1 MKHLFSAIILLL
13 AHIPALAAGPMSAG
27 DRGSIV
33 VPFFNN
39 PASTA
44 PIEGAAIS
52 VSVSVDP
59 IEILETSFL
68 GPASVFPGC
77 TTYFRVD
84 FRINEAHDP
93 SISSVAITID
103 LTHASPGFLPAARK
117 WVYSTRNLF
126 RSMRG
131 ECVEPDGVFCGEYLS
146 PDVDPPFTTVL
157 FDGPEYTDEA
167 SGIFIATHTFLDFI
181 SGDSYLVDS
190 RISASSVTAYL
201 LNAPPGAF
209 EDMTP
214 AGTAFTLPGGV
225 HSVYFAS
232 RDHAGNTEAIRSTT
246 VIVDAAAPIINISSP
261 AAGEVFAAGRGAVAI
276 AFSVTDDHDPA
287 PFVEAFLV
295 QAEDTGSPRGE
306 KPAVIPVASGRSFDP
321 LELDDGVWE
330 LTVSA
335 ADFVLNAG
343 YASGGFFEVVHATRP
358 AVTIRLEPATLNL
371 KSQGQYVSAYLE
383 PAEGIL
389 PETLRITAVN
399 GRPITPIPPVLERVG
414 KNGKY
419 KHVSIG
425 DADGD
430 GIEDLSVKFDR
441 AALIAVIS
449 AGEQVSIT
457 LEGGFG
463 DGGSFSAETFIR
475 AISPGRAPAGTNS
488 VITHP
493 FARLEL
499 PKESLKADSD
509 ISIARLGAEPP
520 LLDRHK
526 NSAALKHGLK
536 RLGKPY
542 EFGPAGL
549 RFDRPVAITLPYDKA
564 AVDAG
569 EEARLAY
576 WNAGAGRWDLLPSEA
591 DARAGTVTGWT
602 DHFSVYQVLAA
613 PTPAQAGTDGTG
625 APPEEE
631 SSPASGPDEA
641 FRLGEVY
648 VFPNPAL
655 RGAAPTFHIECGVAD
670 SVRIAIFA
678 VSGRRVHEHTITG
691 LPAAI
696 TDGNGLSYA
705 YEYAWR
711 DRIPSGVYYY
721 LIEAAKSGQ
730 KLKKTGK
737 FAVVR

>member
-1 MKHLFSAIILLL
+1 MIL
-13 AHIPALAAGPMSAG
+13 PG
-27 DRGSIV
+27 
-33 VPFFNN
+33 
-39 PASTA
+39 
-44 PIEGAAIS
+44 
-52 VSVSVDP
+52 
-59 IEILETSFL
+59 ETEN
-68 GPASVFPGC
+68 
-77 TTYFRVD
+77 FRLD
-84 FRINEAHDP
+84 FE
-93 SISSVAITID
+93 VE
-103 LTHASPGFLPAARK
+103 PGFSPENQFAELKVEIRTETAGLNAEK
-117 WVYSTRNLF
+117 FVWHF
-126 RSMRG
+126 RTFNAFKTYVA
-131 ECVEPDGVFCGEYLS
+131 ECLDEAGGSYGGALS
-146 PDVDPPFTTVL
+146 PDTHPPDSYLF
-157 FDGPEYTDEA
+157 FDGPYYQDE
-167 SGIFIATHTFLDFI
+167 SGNIFISTRTGIVVDSIDAFVENAYVSESGFSGYALDAVPSDFTQLTPFI
-181 SGDSYLVDS
+181 SSITVLDGGSHYIVY
-190 RISASSVTAYL
+190 ASSDY
-201 LNAPPGAF
+201 
-209 EDMTP
+209 
-214 AGTAFTLPGGV
+214 
-225 HSVYFAS
+225 
-232 RDHAGNTEAIRSTT
+232 AGNIETFKVSSFT
-246 VIVDAAAPIINISSP
+246 VDAAAPVITISSP
-261 AAGEVFAAGRGAVAI
+261 AAGEVFTAGHDTAAI

-287 PFVEAFLV
+287 PFAEAFLV

-306 KPAVIPVASGRSFDP
+306 KPAVIPVASGQSFDP

-335 ADFVLNAG
+335 TDFVLNAG
-343 YASGGFFEVVHATRP
+343 YASGGLFEVGHATRP
-358 AVTIRLEPATLNL
+358 AVTVRLEPATLNL

-383 PAEGIL
+383 PAEGLL

-399 GRPITPIPPVLERVG
+399 GRPITPISPVLERVG

-419 KHVSIG
+419 KHVSVG

-499 PKESLKADSD
+499 PKESLKADAD

-549 RFDRPVAITLPYDKA
+549 RFDRPVAITLPYDKV

-576 WNAGAGRWDLLPSEA
+576 WNAAAGRWDLLPSEA
-591 DARAGTVTGWT
+591 DALAGTVTGWT

-613 PTPAQAGTDGTG
+613 PAPAQTGTDGEG

-655 RGAAPTFHIECGVAD
+655 RGAAPTFHVECGVAD
-670 SVRIAIFA
+670 SVRIAIFT
-678 VSGRRVHEHTITG
+678 VSGRRVHEHTISG

-711 DRIPSGVYYY
+711 DHIPSGVYYY
-721 LIEAAKSGQ
+721 LIEAAKAGQ
-730 KLKKTGK
+730 KLRKTGK